1 MFSICLSVSQSV
13 ILCSVSLSQSVSQLV
28 NYLIRQKDRKKL
40 TDQQINQI
48 RQTKRHTDK
57 KMVFCP
63 SVSHLVLKKRQA
75 SLTEHHCYLN
85 KKPRGFNVGCVSRYQ
100 QSLWFYG

>member
-75 SLTEHHCYLN
+75 SLTKHHC
-85 KKPRGFNVGCVSRYQ
+85 
-100 QSLWFYG
+100 